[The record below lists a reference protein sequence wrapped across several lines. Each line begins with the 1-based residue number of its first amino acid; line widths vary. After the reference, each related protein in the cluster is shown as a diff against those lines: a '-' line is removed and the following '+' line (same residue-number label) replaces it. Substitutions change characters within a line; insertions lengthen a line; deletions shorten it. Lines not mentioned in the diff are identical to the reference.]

1 MAETGASLPSERHI
15 LEVHVPTILLSM
27 MAMLALLVTLAAGYE
42 CMEQLYKWC
51 MGSQRQNAG
60 DTPMAAEG
68 PPPYYNLPA
77 ANGYEQT
84 TNYHEINEPNTNR
97 KQTRTRS
104 TITKTK
110 KCHKTTN
117 TDDGVSA
124 LIAAGNK
131 WAEDNRI
138 EG

>member
-1 MAETGASLPSERHI
+1 METNANLPSGRHT
-15 LEVHVPTILLSM
+15 LEVHVPTILWSM
-27 MAMLALLVTLAAGYE
+27 MAMGAILAALAAGYA

-51 MGSQRQNAG
+51 MMSQHQDAGS
-60 DTPMAAEG
+60 TPMAAENTAPCRG
-68 PPPYYNLPA
+68 LPA
-77 ANGYEQT
+77 TNGYEQT
-84 TNYHEINEPNTNR
+84 TYHNEINETNTK

-104 TITKTK
+104 TITKTR

>member
-1 MAETGASLPSERHI
+1 METNANLPSGRHT

-27 MAMLALLVTLAAGYE
+27 MAMGALLVALAAGYA

-51 MGSQRQNAG
+51 VGSQHQDAG
-60 DTPMAAEG
+60 NTPMAAEG
-68 PPPYYNLPA
+68 PTPYYNLPA

-84 TNYHEINEPNTNR
+84 TYHNEINETNTK

-104 TITKTK
+104 TITKTR

>member
-1 MAETGASLPSERHI
+1 METNANIPSGKHT

-27 MAMLALLVTLAAGYE
+27 MAMCVILAALAAGYA

-51 MGSQRQNAG
+51 MDNQHQDTRN
-60 DTPMAAEG
+60 TPMAAEG
-68 PPPYYNLPA
+68 PTGYIQPETNK
-77 ANGYEQT
+77 YEQT
-84 TNYHEINEPNTNR
+84 IHHSEINESKTKT
-97 KQTRTRS
+97 KQTTTRS
-104 TITKTK
+104 TSTKAR

-131 WAEDNRI
+131 WTEDNRI